1 MYDVPMD
8 LTIRELFPERTM
20 TGLPEL
26 NSPIGFPFKTVVVT
40 GGAGSIGSEVVKTLI
55 ESTDAEVWIIDN
67 DESRL
72 HTVFHTFHED
82 QKLRIHFYVTDIR
95 DLDGLHLRLNSI
107 KPDVIVHAAA
117 LKHVSILEL
126 QARDAFYTNVIGTQ
140 NLIKYLEL
148 NPGVGMV
155 FVSSDKAANAQSV
168 LGKTKLIGE
177 LLVGSLVKADRERGV
192 SRFLSI
198 VRFGNVFLSRGSV
211 LETFIKQIHLGEP
224 ITITDERMSRYFMD
238 IKEAAGLI
246 KHVMNSKT
254 FGISIFKMGEPI
266 LIIDLASRLQNY
278 LKAENRE
285 IRLIGSVTGEKLH
298 EDLFSSE
305 ELAHSRDL
313 GLIYNTEKIG
323 FLPVANWSEI
333 PRDDFEAK
341 HLIQSIISGSLK

>member
-1 MYDVPMD
+1 MD
-8 LTIRELFPERTM
+8 LTIRELFPERSM

-26 NSPIGFPFKTVVVT
+26 NSALEFPFNRVVVT
-40 GGAGSIGSEVVKTLI
+40 GGAGSIGAEVVKTLI
-55 ESTDAEVWIIDN
+55 ESTNAEVWIIDN

-72 HTVFHTFHED
+72 HSFFHTFHED

-95 DLDGLHLRLNSI
+95 DLEGLHLRLNVI

-117 LKHVSILEL
+117 LKHVSILEV

-140 NLIKYLEL
+140 NLIKFLES

-155 FVSSDKAANAQSV
+155 FVSSDKAANAQSI

-177 LLVGSLVKADRERGV
+177 LLV
-192 SRFLSI
+192 
-198 VRFGNVFLSRGSV
+198 
-211 LETFIKQIHLGEP
+211 EP

-246 KHVMNSKT
+246 THVMNSKT

-266 LIIDLASRLQNY
+266 MIMELAYRLQNY
-278 LKAENRE
+278 LKAQNRE
-285 IRLIGSVTGEKLH
+285 IRLIGSVSGEKLH

-305 ELAHSRDL
+305 ELNHSRDL
-313 GLIYNTEKIG
+313 GLIYNTEKI
-323 FLPVANWSEI
+323 
-333 PRDDFEAK
+333 
-341 HLIQSIISGSLK
+341 

>member
-1 MYDVPMD
+1 MD
-8 LTIRELFPERTM
+8 LTIRELFPERSM

-26 NSPIGFPFKTVVVT
+26 NSALEFPFNRVVVT
-40 GGAGSIGSEVVKTLI
+40 GGAGSIGAEVVKTLI
-55 ESTDAEVWIIDN
+55 ESTNAEVWIIDN

-72 HTVFHTFHED
+72 HSFFHTFHED

-95 DLDGLHLRLNSI
+95 DLEGLHLRLNVI

-117 LKHVSILEL
+117 LKHVSILEV

-140 NLIKYLEL
+140 NLIKFLES

-155 FVSSDKAANAQSV
+155 FVSSDKAANAQSI

-177 LLVGSLVKADRERGV
+177 LLVGSLIKADRESGNL
-192 SRFLSI
+192 RFLSI

-211 LETFIKQIHLGEP
+211 LETFIKQIQLDEP

-246 KHVMNSKT
+246 THVMNSKT

-266 LIIDLASRLQNY
+266 MIMELAYRLQNY
-278 LKAENRE
+278 LKAQNRE
-285 IRLIGSVTGEKLH
+285 IRLIGSVSGEKLH

-305 ELAHSRDL
+305 ELNHSRDL

-323 FLPVANWSEI
+323 FLPVANWSDM
-333 PRDDFEAK
+333 PRDDFDARQ
-341 HLIQSIISGSLK
+341 LIQSIISGSLK

>member
-1 MYDVPMD
+1 MD
-8 LTIRELFPERTM
+8 LTIRELFPERSM

-26 NSPIGFPFKTVVVT
+26 NSALGFPFNRIVVT
-40 GGAGSIGSEVVKTLI
+40 GGAGSIGAQVVRTLI
-55 ESTDAEVWIIDN
+55 ECTDAEVWIIDN

-72 HTVFHTFHED
+72 HSVFHSFHED

-95 DLDGLHLRLNSI
+95 DLEGLHLRLNVI

-117 LKHVSILEL
+117 LKHVSILEV

-140 NLIKYLEL
+140 NLIKFLES
-148 NPGVGMV
+148 NSGVGMV
-155 FVSSDKAANAQSV
+155 FVSSDKAANAQSI

-177 LLVGSLVKADRERGV
+177 LLVGSLIKADKENGI
-192 SRFLSI
+192 SRFLSV

-238 IKEAAGLI
+238 IKEAAALI
-246 KHVMNSKT
+246 THVMNSKT

-266 LIIDLASRLQNY
+266 MIMDLASRLQNY
-278 LKAENRE
+278 FKAQNRE
-285 IRLIGSVTGEKLH
+285 IRFIGSVSGEKLH

-305 ELAHSRDL
+305 ELTHSRDL
-313 GLIYNTEKIG
+313 GLIYNTEQIG
-323 FLPVANWSEI
+323 FLPAANWSNL
-333 PRDDFEAK
+333 PRDDAEAK
-341 HLIQSIISGSLK
+341 QLIQSIISVSLG

>member
-1 MYDVPMD
+1 MD
-8 LTIRELFPERTM
+8 LTIGELFPERSM
-20 TGLPEL
+20 TALPEL
-26 NSPIGFPFKTVVVT
+26 KSELGFPFDKVVVT
-40 GGAGSIGSEVVKTLI
+40 GGAGSIGAVVVRTLI
-55 ESTDAEVWIIDN
+55 ECTDAEVWIIDN

-72 HTVFHTFHED
+72 HSIFHSFFED

-95 DLDGLHLRLNSI
+95 DLEGLHLRLNVI

-117 LKHVSILEL
+117 LKHVSILEV
-126 QARDAFYTNVIGTQ
+126 QVRDAFYTNVIGTQ
-140 NLIKYLEL
+140 NLIKFLES

-155 FVSSDKAANAQSV
+155 FVSSDKAANAKSI

-177 LLVGSLVKADRERGV
+177 LLVGSLIKADRENGI
-192 SRFLSI
+192 SRFLSV

-246 KHVMNSKT
+246 THVMNSKT

-266 LIIDLASRLQNY
+266 MIIDLASRLQNY
-278 LKAENRE
+278 FKAQNRE
-285 IRLIGSVTGEKLH
+285 IRLIGSVSGEKLH
-298 EDLFSSE
+298 EDLFSFE
-305 ELAHSRDL
+305 ELSHARDL

-323 FLPVANWSEI
+323 FLPDADWSNL

-341 HLIQSIISGSLK
+341 QLIQSIISLSLK